1 MAIYETVV
9 ILDSLLPPKEI
20 DAAVEHFGN
29 VITENGGKVRSVNK
43 WGKRRLAYEIRKKQY
58 GFYFAIE
65 FEGPGNV
72 PGALQADYNY
82 NDNVMRYL
90 TYAYDKHKIKA
101 MEKKATAE
109 AEKAAAAKPVE
120 TEAKKTPVKETA
132 KVAPVE
138 ADVKDAPVKDVKE
151 AAAEAVVEDIEKA
164 ALPDEKDEK
173 EA

>member
-20 DAAVEHFGN
+20 DAAIEHFSN
-29 VITENGGKVRSVNK
+29 VITENGGKVRSVDK

-65 FEGPGNV
+65 FEGSGNI
-72 PGALQADYNY
+72 PAALQADYNY

-90 TYAYDKHKIKA
+90 TYAYDKHKLKA
-101 MEKKATAE
+101 MAKKAAKE
-109 AEKAAAAKPVE
+109 AEKAPVATPVE
-120 TEAKKTPVKETA
+120 EKTVEEETA
-132 KVAPVE
+132 SAP
-138 ADVKDAPVKDVKE
+138 
-151 AAAEAVVEDIEKA
+151 AEAVAETIE
-164 ALPDEKDEK
+164 ETETSEENNEK